1 MRNDRRPRSGV
12 CARPASS
19 DFGVARIDR
28 RPVRIAR
35 PRAGALALGHQRR
48 NLGAAFEARIQ
59 QSLRLEPRQ
68 RGAIV
73 VEMLA
78 LPPHRLLPCDAEPG
92 EILEDRLL
100 VFRPAAGLVD
110 VLDAQQQAPA
120 RRPRHVEIQQRG
132 QRMADMQI
140 AVRGRR
146 KAENGCRHAPFFGI
160 PGANDKPR
168 KNLQD
173 GPQTIRWPMKYSRND
188 AKAYARTHLSGIWA
202 AAQTPFKP
210 DLSIDEAGLRRNL
223 RHWVDDLGVDGVFVS
238 GKQGEFFSMSLAERK
253 RTFEIAVDEI
263 GGARTILSCSDQ
275 NLNTVIELAKHA
287 QAIGSDFIVVH
298 APVLHFLSAQDE
310 TLMAYYR
317 AISEQV
323 DIGIALW
330 SHPDSG
336 YLMSPELCARVAEL
350 PNVVAIKYSVPRE
363 MYVKL
368 TRLAGDKLIV
378 STASEDEWFDN
389 IVELDWRLYL
399 CSSPPYVYQTAI
411 DRRMRD
417 YTDLAFKGDIAR
429 ARAVRDSLDPVREAF
444 KRTRPAEKFHAH
456 SKYWQELLGQAGGA
470 VRAPLLELTEAEK
483 DATRR
488 AFESCGLKV
497 PNVRSSA
504 A

>member
-1 MRNDRRPRSGV
+1 
-12 CARPASS
+12 
-19 DFGVARIDR
+19 
-28 RPVRIAR
+28 
-35 PRAGALALGHQRR
+35 
-48 NLGAAFEARIQ
+48 
-59 QSLRLEPRQ
+59 
-68 RGAIV
+68 
-73 VEMLA
+73 
-78 LPPHRLLPCDAEPG
+78 
-92 EILEDRLL
+92 
-100 VFRPAAGLVD
+100 
-110 VLDAQQQAPA
+110 
-120 RRPRHVEIQQRG
+120 
-132 QRMADMQI
+132 
-140 AVRGRR
+140 
-146 KAENGCRHAPFFGI
+146 
-160 PGANDKPR
+160 
-168 KNLQD
+168 
-173 GPQTIRWPMKYSRND
+173 MKYSRTD

-210 DLSIDEAGLRRNL
+210 DLSIDDVGLRRNL

-287 QAIGSDFIVVH
+287 QKIGSDFIVVH
-298 APVLHFLSAQDE
+298 APVLHFLTAQDE
-310 TLMAYYR
+310 TLLAYYR
-317 AISEQV
+317 AVSEQV

-336 YLMSPELCARVAEL
+336 YLMSPELCAKVADL

-363 MYVKL
+363 MYARL
-368 TRLAGDKLIV
+368 TRLAGDSLIV

-389 IVELDWRLYL
+389 IVELGWRLYL
-399 CSSPPYVYQTAI
+399 CSSPPYVYQTAV

-444 KRTRPAEKFHAH
+444 KRSRPPEKFHAH

-470 VRAPLLELTEAEK
+470 VRRPLLELTDAEK
-483 DATRR
+483 EATRR

-497 PNVRSSA
+497 PSLRSSA

>member
-1 MRNDRRPRSGV
+1 MN
-12 CARPASS
+12 
-19 DFGVARIDR
+19 
-28 RPVRIAR
+28 
-35 PRAGALALGHQRR
+35 
-48 NLGAAFEARIQ
+48 
-59 QSLRLEPRQ
+59 
-68 RGAIV
+68 
-73 VEMLA
+73 
-78 LPPHRLLPCDAEPG
+78 
-92 EILEDRLL
+92 
-100 VFRPAAGLVD
+100 
-110 VLDAQQQAPA
+110 
-120 RRPRHVEIQQRG
+120 
-132 QRMADMQI
+132 
-140 AVRGRR
+140 
-146 KAENGCRHAPFFGI
+146 
-160 PGANDKPR
+160 
-168 KNLQD
+168 
-173 GPQTIRWPMKYSRND
+173 YSRMD

-202 AAQTPFKP
+202 AAQTPFKD
-210 DLSIDEAGLRRNL
+210 DLAIDEAGLRRNL

-275 NLNTVIELAKHA
+275 NLGTVIELAKHA

-317 AISEQV
+317 AVSEQV

-336 YLMSPELCARVAEL
+336 YLMSPELCARVADL

-368 TRLAGDKLIV
+368 TRLVGDKLIV

-389 IVELDWRLYL
+389 IVELGWRLYL

-417 YTDLAFKGDIAR
+417 YTDLAFKGEIAR
-429 ARAVRDSLDPVREAF
+429 AKVIRDSLEPVREAF
-444 KRTRPAEKFHAH
+444 RRTRPPEKFHAH

-470 VRAPLLELTEAEK
+470 VRRPLLELTDAEK

-488 AFESCGLKV
+488 AFESCGLKL
-497 PNVRSSA
+497 PSLRSSA